1 MLGSRLKQH
10 LPDSVDNDVAERAAA
25 DIVAESPEF
34 VERRNVSHEQ
44 IVEFRTLLHN
54 LVVLLRAVD
63 PVGVDP
69 VNLSC

>member
-25 DIVAESPEF
+25 DIAAESQDF

-44 IVEFRTLLHN
+44 VVEFRTLLHN
-54 LVVLLRAVD
+54 LVVLIRAVD
-63 PVGVDP
+63 PVGADS